1 MKLQQFVKKLPKHLV
16 YAPIYR
22 KGVEIKSK
30 EGKILEA
37 TGKNPY
43 GESYERNFSPD
54 DVAYVLEKYPNR
66 FGAIGLFTGLKGK
79 GLVILDVDKNLAIH
93 KKKWGDSL
101 DGAPC
106 ITSTK
111 KNAAKYIF
119 NIPEELW
126 SSVKGR
132 FLSEQTSTC
141 YEILWNRQGVI
152 FGSYPGS
159 ASSPEGSYGFEG
171 DLDNI
176 PVAPDW
182 LLAEMK
188 SLKANE
194 EKAGFVKNR
203 SGLNLS
209 DRTEDEKAQ
218 IIQECLSVIPTKGAG
233 SREHWL
239 HVGMAIHSE
248 IPNDVGLELWSVW
261 SKNDPDYINDWDKHN
276 PCEAVWK
283 SFKGS
288 GRGIGSL
295 IFDADEVD
303 PKRLRFTPASLDIV
317 QKAQNE
323 LMVRTRRVKMSFQDV
338 KKEYM
343 RICED
348 VADPGEQDFL
358 MHQLAIDNEFKD
370 LERLESC
377 LMSSEAFDL
386 GSEEMTASEL
396 DAEDLSRSYVIP
408 EILPTPAVFLLY
420 GAGGDG
426 KSMAAWALAKHISLG
441 IPFEVQNNVV
451 PIQKGKVLIL
461 NADQP
466 KVQLR
471 EQLREQDYKMDNNTV
486 VINGFQIKREYY
498 FAQLIKKHKP
508 TLVIIDSLIGSSAGR
523 AFDENKS
530 SFASPLYRITNNNGH
545 SFPATT
551 ILVIHHANKQGGFRG
566 TSSIRDAVDETW
578 KLSKPDKE
586 MSEQLGSNTR
596 IIRVEKSRF
605 SRMGSCLL
613 LKQLSDLSF
622 ELKDY
627 KPKVENSSPA
637 SIIDR
642 ILEKLRTV
650 YPGTRSRIDLNAD
663 PLIGGNVTA
672 IRKSLE
678 RLVDRG
684 LIQVWE
690 QKPSVNGG
698 RPTNYYKAIL
708 VRGDKKSVALNGKPS
723 DNSDLAM
730 RQVDKKESCHIGTDK
745 AMRQEKEKD
754 KCRIDKPLPQQE
766 STTNATGNIYSP
778 VREGVKDAWKVWS
791 TDKTSKLDTVIETG
805 RMLHWLQFVTQSMMI
820 LIES

>member
-1 MKLQQFVKKLPKHLV
+1 MKLQQFVKKLPKQLV

-54 DVAYVLEKYPNR
+54 DVAYVLEKFPNR

-159 ASSPEGSYGFEG
+159 ASSPEGNYGFEG

-650 YPGTRSRIDLNAD
+650 YPETRSRIDLNAD

-766 STTNATGNIYSP
+766 STTNATGDSYSP
-778 VREGVKDAWKVWS
+778 VRGNDKDAWKAW
-791 TDKTSKLDTVIETG
+791 K
-805 RMLHWLQFVTQSMMI
+805 
-820 LIES
+820 

>member
-1 MKLQQFVKKLPKHLV
+1 MNLQQFVKMLPKHLV

-54 DVAYVLEKYPNR
+54 DVTYVLEKYPDR

-93 KKKWGDSL
+93 KKKWGDTL
-101 DGAPC
+101 NGAPC

-119 NIPEELW
+119 NVPEELW

-159 ASSPEGSYGFEG
+159 ATSSEGNYGFEG

-176 PVAPDW
+176 PTAPDW
-182 LLAEMK
+182 LIAEMK
-188 SLKANE
+188 HLKANE
-194 EKAGFVKNR
+194 EKAGFIKNR
-203 SGLNLS
+203 SGLVLS

-239 HVGMAIHSE
+239 YVGMSIHSE
-248 IPNDVGLELWSVW
+248 LPNDLGLELWSVW

-295 IFDADEVD
+295 IRDADEVD
-303 PKRLRFTPASLDIV
+303 PKRLRFSPVSKDIV
-317 QKAQNE
+317 DKAQNE
-323 LMVRTRRVKMSFQDV
+323 LLVRTRRVKMSFQEV

-343 RICED
+343 RICEE

-358 MHQLAIDNEFKD
+358 MHQLAVDNEFKD

-408 EILPTPAVFLLY
+408 EILPTPAVLLLY

-441 IPFEVQNNVV
+441 LPFEVQNNIV
-451 PIQKGKVLIL
+451 PIKKGKVLIL

-508 TLVIIDSLIGSSAGR
+508 TLVVIDSLIGSSAGR

-530 SFASPLYRITNNNGH
+530 SFASPLYRLTNNNGH

-586 MSEQLGSNTR
+586 LSEQLGTNTR

-650 YPGTRSRIDLNAD
+650 YPETRSRIDLNAD

-723 DNSDLAM
+723 DNNDLAM
-730 RQVDKKESCHIGTDK
+730 RQVNKNESCHIGKDK

-766 STTNATGNIYSP
+766 STTNATGDLYSP
-778 VREGVKDAWKVWS
+778 VRGNDKDAWKAW
-791 TDKTSKLDTVIETG
+791 K
-805 RMLHWLQFVTQSMMI
+805 
-820 LIES
+820 

>member
-1 MKLQQFVKKLPKHLV
+1 MNLQQFVKMLPKHLV

-30 EGKILEA
+30 DGKILKA
-37 TGKNPY
+37 TGKNPF
-43 GESYERNFSPD
+43 GDSYDRDFSPE
-54 DVAYVLEKYPNR
+54 DVAYVLERNPKR
-66 FGAIGLFTGLKGK
+66 FGAVGLFTGSKGK

-93 KKKWGDSL
+93 KKKWGNTL

-111 KNAAKYIF
+111 KNAAKYVF
-119 NIPEELW
+119 SVPEELW

-132 FLSEQTSTC
+132 MLSEQTSTC
-141 YEILWNRQGVI
+141 YEILWNRQGLI
-152 FGSYPGS
+152 FGAYPGS
-159 ASSPEGSYGFEG
+159 TTSSEGVYGFEG

-176 PVAPDW
+176 PTAPDW
-182 LLAEMK
+182 LMAEMK
-188 SLKANE
+188 HIKANE
-194 EKAGFVKNR
+194 QKTGFLKNR
-203 SGLNLS
+203 SGLVLS
-209 DRTEDEKAQ
+209 DRTEDERAQ

-239 HVGMAIHSE
+239 YVGMAIHSE
-248 IPNDVGLELWSVW
+248 LPNDLGLELWSVW
-261 SKNDPDYINDWDKHN
+261 SKNDPDYINEWDKSN
-276 PCEAVWK
+276 PCEAIWK

-295 IFDADEVD
+295 IRDADEVD
-303 PKRLRFTPASLDIV
+303 PKRLRFSPISKDIV
-317 QKAQNE
+317 DKAQNE
-323 LMVRTRRVKMSFQDV
+323 LLVRTRRVKMSFQDV

-343 RICED
+343 RICEE

-358 MHQLAIDNEFKD
+358 MHQLAVDNEFKD

-386 GSEEMTASEL
+386 GSEEMTASQL

-441 IPFEVQNNVV
+441 IPFEVQNNIV
-451 PIQKGKVLIL
+451 PIKKGKVLIL

-508 TLVIIDSLIGSSAGR
+508 TLVVIDSLIGSSAGR

-530 SFASPLYRITNNNGH
+530 SFASPLYRLTNNNGH

-586 MSEQLGSNTR
+586 LAEQLGTNTR

-650 YPGTRSRIDLNAD
+650 YPETRSRIDLNAD

-684 LIQVWE
+684 LIQIWE

-723 DNSDLAM
+723 DNNDLTM
-730 RQVDKKESCHIGTDK
+730 RQANKNESCRIGTNK

-766 STTNATGNIYSP
+766 STTNATGDLYSP
-778 VREGVKDAWKVWS
+778 VRGNNKDAWKVW
-791 TDKTSKLDTVIETG
+791 K
-805 RMLHWLQFVTQSMMI
+805 
-820 LIES
+820 

>member
-1 MKLQQFVKKLPKHLV
+1 MNLQQFVKMLPKHLV

-54 DVAYVLEKYPNR
+54 DVTYVLEKYPDR

-93 KKKWGDSL
+93 KKKWGDTL
-101 DGAPC
+101 NGAPC

-111 KNAAKYIF
+111 KNAAKYVF
-119 NIPEELW
+119 NVPEELW

-159 ASSPEGSYGFEG
+159 VSSSEGNYGFEG

-176 PVAPDW
+176 PTAPDW
-182 LLAEMK
+182 LIAEMK
-188 SLKANE
+188 HLKANE

-203 SGLNLS
+203 SGLVLS
-209 DRTEDEKAQ
+209 DRTEDERAQ

-239 HVGMAIHSE
+239 YVGMSIHSE
-248 IPNDVGLELWSVW
+248 LPNDVGLELWSVW

-295 IFDADEVD
+295 IHDADEVD
-303 PKRLRFTPASLDIV
+303 PKRLRFSPISKDIV
-317 QKAQNE
+317 DKAQNE
-323 LMVRTRRVKMSFQDV
+323 LLVRTRRVKMSFQEV

-343 RICED
+343 RICEE

-358 MHQLAIDNEFKD
+358 MHQLAVDNEFKD

-441 IPFEVQNNVV
+441 IPFEVQNNIV
-451 PIQKGKVLIL
+451 PIKKGKVLIL

-508 TLVIIDSLIGSSAGR
+508 TLVVIDSLIGSSAGR

-530 SFASPLYRITNNNGH
+530 SFASPLYRLTNNNGH

-586 MSEQLGSNTR
+586 LSEQLGTNTR

-650 YPGTRSRIDLNAD
+650 YPETRSRIDLNAD

-723 DNSDLAM
+723 DNNDLAM
-730 RQVDKKESCHIGTDK
+730 RQVNKNESCRIGTDK

-766 STTNATGNIYSP
+766 STTNATGDLYSP
-778 VREGVKDAWKVWS
+778 VRGNDKDAWKAW
-791 TDKTSKLDTVIETG
+791 K
-805 RMLHWLQFVTQSMMI
+805 
-820 LIES
+820 

>member
-1 MKLQQFVKKLPKHLV
+1 MNLQQFVKMLPKHLV

-30 EGKILEA
+30 DGKILKA
-37 TGKNPY
+37 TGKNPF
-43 GESYERNFSPD
+43 GDSYDRDFSPE
-54 DVAYVLEKYPNR
+54 DVAYVLERNPKR
-66 FGAIGLFTGLKGK
+66 FGAVGLFTGSKGK

-93 KKKWGDSL
+93 KKKWGNTL

-111 KNAAKYIF
+111 KNAAKYVF
-119 NIPEELW
+119 SVPEELW

-132 FLSEQTSTC
+132 MLSEQTSTC
-141 YEILWNRQGVI
+141 YEILWNRQGLI
-152 FGSYPGS
+152 FGAYPGS
-159 ASSPEGSYGFEG
+159 TTSSEGIYGFEG
-171 DLDNI
+171 DLDSI
-176 PVAPDW
+176 PTAPDW
-182 LLAEMK
+182 LIAEMK
-188 SLKANE
+188 HIKANE
-194 EKAGFVKNR
+194 QKTGFLKNR
-203 SGLNLS
+203 SGLNIS
-209 DRTEDEKAQ
+209 DRTEDERAQ

-248 IPNDVGLELWSVW
+248 LPNDVGLELWSVW
-261 SKNDPDYINDWDKHN
+261 SKNDPDYINEWDKHN

-295 IFDADEVD
+295 IHDADEVD
-303 PKRLRFTPASLDIV
+303 PKRLRFSPVSKDIV
-317 QKAQNE
+317 DKAQNE
-323 LMVRTRRVKMSFQDV
+323 LLVRTRRVKMSFQEV

-343 RICED
+343 RICEE

-358 MHQLAIDNEFKD
+358 MHQLAVDNEFKD

-441 IPFEVQNNVV
+441 LPFEVQNNVV
-451 PIQKGKVLIL
+451 PIKKGKVLIL

-508 TLVIIDSLIGSSAGR
+508 TLVVIDSLIGSSAGR

-530 SFASPLYRITNNNGH
+530 SFASPLYRLTNNNGH

-586 MSEQLGSNTR
+586 LSEQLGTNTR

-650 YPGTRSRIDLNAD
+650 YPETRSRIDLNAD

-723 DNSDLAM
+723 DNNDLAM
-730 RQVDKKESCHIGTDK
+730 RQVNKNESCHIGTDK

-766 STTNATGNIYSP
+766 STTNATGDLYSP
-778 VREGVKDAWKVWS
+778 VRDNNKDAWKAW
-791 TDKTSKLDTVIETG
+791 K
-805 RMLHWLQFVTQSMMI
+805 
-820 LIES
+820 

>member
-1 MKLQQFVKKLPKHLV
+1 MNLQQFVKMLPKHLV

-30 EGKILEA
+30 DGKILKA
-37 TGKNPY
+37 TGKNPF
-43 GESYERNFSPD
+43 GDSYDRDFSPE
-54 DVAYVLEKYPNR
+54 DVAYVLERNPKR
-66 FGAIGLFTGLKGK
+66 FGAVGLFTGSKGK

-93 KKKWGDSL
+93 KKKWGNTL

-111 KNAAKYIF
+111 KNAAKYVF
-119 NIPEELW
+119 SVPEELW

-132 FLSEQTSTC
+132 MLSEQTSTC
-141 YEILWNRQGVI
+141 YEILWNRQGLI
-152 FGSYPGS
+152 FGAYPGS
-159 ASSPEGSYGFEG
+159 TTSSEGVYGFEG

-176 PVAPDW
+176 PTAPDW
-182 LLAEMK
+182 LIAEMK
-188 SLKANE
+188 HIKANE
-194 EKAGFVKNR
+194 QKTGFLKNR
-203 SGLNLS
+203 SGLVLS
-209 DRTEDEKAQ
+209 DRTEDERAQ

-239 HVGMAIHSE
+239 YVGMAIHSE
-248 IPNDVGLELWSVW
+248 LPNDLGLELWSVW
-261 SKNDPDYINDWDKHN
+261 SKNDPDYINEWDKSN
-276 PCEAVWK
+276 PCEAIWK

-295 IFDADEVD
+295 IRDADEVD
-303 PKRLRFTPASLDIV
+303 PKRLRFSPISKDIV
-317 QKAQNE
+317 DKAQNE
-323 LMVRTRRVKMSFQDV
+323 LLVRTRRVKMSFQEV

-343 RICED
+343 RICEE

-358 MHQLAIDNEFKD
+358 MHQLAVDNEFKD

-386 GSEEMTASEL
+386 GSEEMTASQL

-441 IPFEVQNNVV
+441 IPFEVQNNIV
-451 PIQKGKVLIL
+451 PIKKGKVLIL

-508 TLVIIDSLIGSSAGR
+508 TLVVIDSLIGSSAGR

-530 SFASPLYRITNNNGH
+530 SFASPLYRLTNNNGH

-586 MSEQLGSNTR
+586 LAEQLGTNTR

-650 YPGTRSRIDLNAD
+650 YPETRSRIDLNAD

-684 LIQVWE
+684 LIQIWE

-723 DNSDLAM
+723 DNTDLTM
-730 RQVDKKESCHIGTDK
+730 RQANKNESCRIGTNK

-766 STTNATGNIYSP
+766 STTNATGDLYSP
-778 VREGVKDAWKVWS
+778 VRGDNKDAWKVW
-791 TDKTSKLDTVIETG
+791 K
-805 RMLHWLQFVTQSMMI
+805 
-820 LIES
+820 

>member
-1 MKLQQFVKKLPKHLV
+1 MNLQQFVKMLPKHLV

-30 EGKILEA
+30 EGKILKA
-37 TGKNPY
+37 TGKNPF
-43 GESYERNFSPD
+43 GESYERQFSPD
-54 DVAYVLEKYPNR
+54 DVAYVIEKFPNR
-66 FGAIGLFTGLKGK
+66 FGAVGLFTGIRGK

-93 KKKWGDSL
+93 KKKWGNSL
-101 DGAPC
+101 NGAPC
-106 ITSTK
+106 VTSTK

-119 NIPEELW
+119 SVPEELW

-159 ASSPEGSYGFEG
+159 ATSSEGNYGFEG

-176 PVAPDW
+176 PTAPDW
-182 LLAEMK
+182 LIAEMK

-203 SGLNLS
+203 SGLVLS
-209 DRTEDEKAQ
+209 DRTEDERAQ

-239 HVGMAIHSE
+239 YVGMSIHSE
-248 IPNDVGLELWSVW
+248 LPNDLGLELWSVW
-261 SKNDPDYINDWDKHN
+261 SKNDPDYIDHWDKSN

-295 IFDADEVD
+295 IRDADEVD
-303 PKRLRFTPASLDIV
+303 PKRLRFSPVSKDIV
-317 QKAQNE
+317 DKAQNE
-323 LMVRTRRVKMSFQDV
+323 LLVRTRRVKMSFQEV

-343 RICED
+343 RICEE

-358 MHQLAIDNEFKD
+358 MHQLAVDNEFKD

-451 PIQKGKVLIL
+451 PIKKGKVLIL

-508 TLVIIDSLIGSSAGR
+508 TLVVIDSLIGSSAGR

-530 SFASPLYRITNNNGH
+530 SFASPLYRLTNNNGH

-586 MSEQLGSNTR
+586 LSEQLGTNTR

-650 YPGTRSRIDLNAD
+650 YPETRSRIDLNAD

-684 LIQVWE
+684 LIQIWE

-723 DNSDLAM
+723 DNNDLAM
-730 RQVDKKESCHIGTDK
+730 RQVNKNENCRIGTEP
-745 AMRQEKEKD
+745 AMGQVKNKNN
-754 KCRIDKPLPQQE
+754 CRIDKPLSQQE
-766 STTNATGNIYSP
+766 STSNATGDLYSP
-778 VREGVKDAWKVWS
+778 ARNKDQDSWKAWK
-791 TDKTSKLDTVIETG
+791 
-805 RMLHWLQFVTQSMMI
+805 
-820 LIES
+820 

>member
-1 MKLQQFVKKLPKHLV
+1 MNLQQFVKMLPKHLV

-54 DVAYVLEKYPNR
+54 DVTYVLEKYPDR

-93 KKKWGDSL
+93 KKKWGDTL

-119 NIPEELW
+119 KVPEELW

-132 FLSEQTSTC
+132 MLSEQTSTC
-141 YEILWNRQGVI
+141 YEILFNKRQGLI
-152 FGSYPGS
+152 FGAYPGS
-159 ASSPEGSYGFEG
+159 TTSSEGNYGFEG

-176 PVAPDW
+176 PTAPDW

-194 EKAGFVKNR
+194 GKTGFLKNR

-209 DRTEDEKAQ
+209 DRTEDERGQ

-239 HVGMAIHSE
+239 YVGMAIHSE

-295 IFDADEVD
+295 IHDADEVD
-303 PKRLRFTPASLDIV
+303 PKRLRFTPVSLDIV

-343 RICED
+343 RICEE

-358 MHQLAIDNEFKD
+358 MHQLAVDNEFKD

-386 GSEEMTASEL
+386 GSEEMTASQL

-441 IPFEVQNNVV
+441 IPFEVQNNIV
-451 PIQKGKVLIL
+451 PIKKGKVLIL

-471 EQLREQDYKMDNNTV
+471 EQLREQDYKMDDNTV

-508 TLVIIDSLIGSSAGR
+508 TLVVIDSLIGSSAGR

-530 SFASPLYRITNNNGH
+530 SFASPLYRLTNNNGH

-586 MSEQLGSNTR
+586 LAEQLGSNTR

-650 YPGTRSRIDLNAD
+650 YPETRSRIDINAD

-684 LIQVWE
+684 LIQIWE

-723 DNSDLAM
+723 DNNDLAM
-730 RQVDKKESCHIGTDK
+730 RQVDKKQSCRIGTDK

-754 KCRIDKPLPQQE
+754 NCRIDKPLPQQQ
-766 STTNATGNIYSP
+766 STTNATGDLYSP
-778 VREGVKDAWKVWS
+778 VRGNKKDAWKAW
-791 TDKTSKLDTVIETG
+791 E
-805 RMLHWLQFVTQSMMI
+805 
-820 LIES
+820 

>member
-1 MKLQQFVKKLPKHLV
+1 MNLQQFVKMLPKHLV

-54 DVAYVLEKYPNR
+54 DVAYVLEKYPDR

-93 KKKWGDSL
+93 KKKWGDTL
-101 DGAPC
+101 NGAPC

-119 NIPEELW
+119 SVPEELW

-159 ASSPEGSYGFEG
+159 ASSSQGNYGFEG

-176 PVAPDW
+176 PTAPDW
-182 LLAEMK
+182 LIAEMK
-188 SLKANE
+188 HLKANE
-194 EKAGFVKNR
+194 EKAGFIKNR
-203 SGLNLS
+203 SGLVLS
-209 DRTEDEKAQ
+209 DRTEDERAQ

-239 HVGMAIHSE
+239 YVGMSIHSE
-248 IPNDVGLELWSVW
+248 LPNDLGLELWSVW

-295 IFDADEVD
+295 IRDADEVD
-303 PKRLRFTPASLDIV
+303 PKRLRFSPISKDIV
-317 QKAQNE
+317 DKAQNE
-323 LMVRTRRVKMSFQDV
+323 LLVRTRRVKMSFQEV

-343 RICED
+343 RICEE

-358 MHQLAIDNEFKD
+358 MHQLAVDNEFKD

-451 PIQKGKVLIL
+451 PIKKGKVLIL

-471 EQLREQDYKMDNNTV
+471 EQLREQDYKMDDNTV

-508 TLVIIDSLIGSSAGR
+508 TLVVIDSLIGSSAGR

-530 SFASPLYRITNNNGH
+530 SFASPLYRLTNNNGH

-586 MSEQLGSNTR
+586 LSEQLGTNTR

-650 YPGTRSRIDLNAD
+650 YPETRSRIDLNAD

-684 LIQVWE
+684 LIQIWE

-723 DNSDLAM
+723 DNNDLAM
-730 RQVDKKESCHIGTDK
+730 RQVNKNESCHIGTDK

-754 KCRIDKPLPQQE
+754 KCRIDKPLPQQD
-766 STTNATGNIYSP
+766 STTNATGDLYSP
-778 VREGVKDAWKVWS
+778 VRGDEKDAWKAW
-791 TDKTSKLDTVIETG
+791 K
-805 RMLHWLQFVTQSMMI
+805 
-820 LIES
+820 

>member
-1 MKLQQFVKKLPKHLV
+1 MNLQQFVKMLPKHLV

-30 EGKILEA
+30 DGKILKS
-37 TGKNPY
+37 TGKNPF
-43 GESYERNFSPD
+43 GESYERQFSPD
-54 DVAYVLEKYPNR
+54 DVTYVLEKYPNR
-66 FGAIGLFTGLKGK
+66 FGAVGLFTGIRGK

-93 KKKWGDSL
+93 KKKWGDTL
-101 DGAPC
+101 NGAPC

-119 NIPEELW
+119 KVPEELW

-132 FLSEQTSTC
+132 MLSEQTSTC
-141 YEILWNRQGVI
+141 YEILFNKRQGLI
-152 FGSYPGS
+152 FGAYPGS
-159 ASSPEGSYGFEG
+159 TTSSEGNYGFEG

-176 PVAPDW
+176 PTAPDW

-194 EKAGFVKNR
+194 GTTGFVKNR
-203 SGLNLS
+203 SGLVLS
-209 DRTEDEKAQ
+209 DRTEDERAQ
-218 IIQECLSVIPTKGAG
+218 IIQECLSVVPTKGAG

-239 HVGMAIHSE
+239 HVGMSIHSE
-248 IPNDVGLELWSVW
+248 LPNDLGLELWSVW
-261 SKNDPDYINDWDKHN
+261 SKGDPDYINEWDKHN

-283 SFKGS
+283 SFKGT

-295 IFDADEVD
+295 IRDADEVD
-303 PKRLRFTPASLDIV
+303 PKRLRFSPISKDIV
-317 QKAQNE
+317 DKAQNE
-323 LMVRTRRVKMSFQDV
+323 LLVRTRRVKMSFQEV

-343 RICED
+343 RICEE

-358 MHQLAIDNEFKD
+358 MHQLAVDNEFKD

-441 IPFEVQNNVV
+441 LPFEVQNNVV
-451 PIQKGKVLIL
+451 PIKKGKVLIL

-508 TLVIIDSLIGSSAGR
+508 TLVVIDSLIGSSAGR

-530 SFASPLYRITNNNGH
+530 SFASPLYRLTNNNGH

-586 MSEQLGSNTR
+586 LSEQLGTNTR

-650 YPGTRSRIDLNAD
+650 YPETRSRIDLNAD

-684 LIQVWE
+684 LIQIWE

-723 DNSDLAM
+723 DNNDLAM
-730 RQVDKKESCHIGTDK
+730 RQVNKNESCHIGTDK

-766 STTNATGNIYSP
+766 STTNATGDLYSP
-778 VREGVKDAWKVWS
+778 VRGDDKDAWKAW
-791 TDKTSKLDTVIETG
+791 K
-805 RMLHWLQFVTQSMMI
+805 
-820 LIES
+820 

>member
-1 MKLQQFVKKLPKHLV
+1 MNLQQFVKMLPKHLV

-54 DVAYVLEKYPNR
+54 DVTYVLEKYPDR

-93 KKKWGDSL
+93 KKKWGNSL
-101 DGAPC
+101 NGAPC

-119 NIPEELW
+119 SIPEELW

-159 ASSPEGSYGFEG
+159 ATSSEGNYGFEG

-176 PVAPDW
+176 PNAPDW
-182 LLAEMK
+182 LIAEMK
-188 SLKANE
+188 HLKANE

-203 SGLNLS
+203 SGLVLS
-209 DRTEDEKAQ
+209 DRTEDERAQ

-239 HVGMAIHSE
+239 HVGMSIHSE
-248 IPNDVGLELWSVW
+248 LPNDLGLELWSVW

-295 IFDADEVD
+295 IHDADEVD
-303 PKRLRFTPASLDIV
+303 PKRLRFSPVSKDIV
-317 QKAQNE
+317 DKAQNE
-323 LMVRTRRVKMSFQDV
+323 LLVRTRRVKMSFQEV

-343 RICED
+343 RICEE

-358 MHQLAIDNEFKD
+358 MHQLAVDNEFKD

-441 IPFEVQNNVV
+441 LPFEVQNNVV
-451 PIQKGKVLIL
+451 PIKKGKVLIL

-508 TLVIIDSLIGSSAGR
+508 TLVVIDSLIGSSAGR

-530 SFASPLYRITNNNGH
+530 SFASPLYRLTNNNGH

-586 MSEQLGSNTR
+586 LSEQLGTNTR

-637 SIIDR
+637 SVIDR

-650 YPGTRSRIDLNAD
+650 YPETRSRIDLNAD

-684 LIQVWE
+684 LIQIWE

-723 DNSDLAM
+723 DNNDLAM
-730 RQVDKKESCHIGTDK
+730 RQVNKNESCHIGTDK

-766 STTNATGNIYSP
+766 STNNATGDLYSP
-778 VREGVKDAWKVWS
+778 VRGDEKDAWKAW
-791 TDKTSKLDTVIETG
+791 K
-805 RMLHWLQFVTQSMMI
+805 
-820 LIES
+820 

>member
-1 MKLQQFVKKLPKHLV
+1 MNLQQFVKMLPKHLV

-54 DVAYVLEKYPNR
+54 DVTYVLEKYPDR

-79 GLVILDVDKNLAIH
+79 GLVILDVDKNLEIH
-93 KKKWGDSL
+93 KKKWGDTL
-101 DGAPC
+101 NGAPC

-119 NIPEELW
+119 NVPEELW

-159 ASSPEGSYGFEG
+159 ATSSEGNYGFEG

-176 PVAPDW
+176 PNAPDW
-182 LLAEMK
+182 LIAEMK
-188 SLKANE
+188 HLKANE

-203 SGLNLS
+203 SGLVLS
-209 DRTEDEKAQ
+209 DRTEDERAQ

-239 HVGMAIHSE
+239 HVGMSIHSE
-248 IPNDVGLELWSVW
+248 LPNDLGLELWSVW

-295 IFDADEVD
+295 IHDADEVD
-303 PKRLRFTPASLDIV
+303 PKRLRFSPVSKDIV
-317 QKAQNE
+317 DKAQNE
-323 LMVRTRRVKMSFQDV
+323 LLVRTRRVKMSFQEV

-343 RICED
+343 RICEE

-358 MHQLAIDNEFKD
+358 MHQLAVDNEFKD

-441 IPFEVQNNVV
+441 LPFEVQNNIV
-451 PIQKGKVLIL
+451 PIKKGKVLIL

-471 EQLREQDYKMDNNTV
+471 EQLREQDYKMDDNTV

-508 TLVIIDSLIGSSAGR
+508 TLVVIDSLIGSSAGR

-530 SFASPLYRITNNNGH
+530 SFASPLYRLTNNNGH

-586 MSEQLGSNTR
+586 LSEQLGTNTR

-650 YPGTRSRIDLNAD
+650 YPETRSRIDLNAD

-684 LIQVWE
+684 LIQIWE

-723 DNSDLAM
+723 DNNDSAM
-730 RQVDKKESCHIGTDK
+730 RQVNKNESCHIGTDK

-766 STTNATGNIYSP
+766 STTNATGDLYSP
-778 VREGVKDAWKVWS
+778 VRGDEKDAWKAW
-791 TDKTSKLDTVIETG
+791 K
-805 RMLHWLQFVTQSMMI
+805 
-820 LIES
+820 

>member
-1 MKLQQFVKKLPKHLV
+1 MNLQQFVKMLPKHLV

-54 DVAYVLEKYPNR
+54 DVTYVLEKYPDR

-93 KKKWGDSL
+93 KKKWGDTL
-101 DGAPC
+101 NGAPC

-119 NIPEELW
+119 NVPEELW

-159 ASSPEGSYGFEG
+159 ATSSEGNYGFEG

-176 PVAPDW
+176 PTAPDW

-194 EKAGFVKNR
+194 EKAGFIKNR
-203 SGLNLS
+203 SGLVLS
-209 DRTEDEKAQ
+209 DRTEDERAQ

-239 HVGMAIHSE
+239 YVGMSIHSE
-248 IPNDVGLELWSVW
+248 LPNDLGLELWSVW

-295 IFDADEVD
+295 IRDADEVD
-303 PKRLRFTPASLDIV
+303 PKRLRFSPISKDIV
-317 QKAQNE
+317 DKAQNE
-323 LMVRTRRVKMSFQDV
+323 LLVRTRRVKMSFQDV

-343 RICED
+343 RICEE

-358 MHQLAIDNEFKD
+358 MHQLAVDNDYKD
-370 LERLESC
+370 LEKLESC
-377 LMSSEAFDL
+377 LMSSEAFEL
-386 GSEEMTASEL
+386 GTEEITAEDL
-396 DAEDLSRSYVIP
+396 DAKDLSRSYIIP
-408 EILPTPAVFLLY
+408 EILPTPAVLLLY

-426 KSMAAWALAKHISLG
+426 KSMAAWALAKHISEG
-441 IPFEVQNNVV
+441 IPFTVQNNTV
-451 PIQKGKVLIL
+451 PVKKGKVLIL
-461 NADQP
+461 NSDQP
-466 KVQLR
+466 EVQLR
-471 EQLREQDYKMDNNTV
+471 EQLREQDYKMDKNT
-486 VINGFQIKREYY
+486 IIIHGFQIRREYY
-498 FAQLIKKHKP
+498 FAQLLKKHKP
-508 TLVIIDSLIGSSAGR
+508 ALVIIDSLIGSSAGR

-530 SFASPLYRITNNNGH
+530 SFASPLYRITNKNG
-545 SFPATT
+545 SNGLPPTT
-551 ILVIHHANKQGGFRG
+551 VLVIHHANKQGGFRG
-566 TSSIRDAVDETW
+566 TSSIRDAVSEVW

-586 MSEQLGSNTR
+586 LAQQLGNNTR
-596 IIRVEKSRF
+596 LIRVEKSRF
-605 SRMGSCLL
+605 SRTGSALL
-613 LKQLSDLSF
+613 LKQTDDLSF

-627 KPKVENSSPA
+627 KPKVENSTPA
-637 SIIDR
+637 SVIDR
-642 ILEKLRTV
+642 ILEKLRTI
-650 YPGTRSRIDLNAD
+650 YPESRSRAELNGD
-663 PLIGGNVTA
+663 PLTNPTGNVNA

-684 LIQVWE
+684 LIVVSDK
-690 QKPSVNGG
+690 KPNPKGG
-698 RPTNYYKAIL
+698 RSINYYKAVL
-708 VRGDKKSVALNGKPS
+708 VRGDKKSVALNGKS
-723 DNSDLAM
+723 SNNNDLAM
-730 RQVDKKESCHIGTDK
+730 RQQNKKESCHIGMDK
-745 AMRQEKEKD
+745 AMRQNKNKKE
-754 KCRIDKPLPQQE
+754 CRIDKPLPLQE
-766 STTNATGNIYSP
+766 STTNATGDLYSP
-778 VREGVKDAWKVWS
+778 VRENQQEAW
-791 TDKTSKLDTVIETG
+791 DKWKTNETSKLNPQETYNI
-805 RMLHWLQFVTQSMMI
+805 LH
-820 LIES
+820 ESIHGTNDIIDV

>member
-1 MKLQQFVKKLPKHLV
+1 MKH
-16 YAPIYR
+16 I
-22 KGVEIKSK
+22 
-30 EGKILEA
+30 
-37 TGKNPY
+37 
-43 GESYERNFSPD
+43 
-54 DVAYVLEKYPNR
+54 
-66 FGAIGLFTGLKGK
+66 
-79 GLVILDVDKNLAIH
+79 
-93 KKKWGDSL
+93 
-101 DGAPC
+101 
-106 ITSTK
+106 
-111 KNAAKYIF
+111 
-119 NIPEELW
+119 
-126 SSVKGR
+126 
-132 FLSEQTSTC
+132 
-141 YEILWNRQGVI
+141 
-152 FGSYPGS
+152 
-159 ASSPEGSYGFEG
+159 
-171 DLDNI
+171 
-176 PVAPDW
+176 
-182 LLAEMK
+182 
-188 SLKANE
+188 KANE
-194 EKAGFVKNR
+194 QKTGFLKNR
-203 SGLNLS
+203 SGLNIS
-209 DRTEDEKAQ
+209 DRTEDERAQ

-248 IPNDVGLELWSVW
+248 LPNDVGLELWSVW
-261 SKNDPDYINDWDKHN
+261 SKNDPDYINEWDKNN

-295 IFDADEVD
+295 IHDADEVD
-303 PKRLRFTPASLDIV
+303 PKRLRFSPVSKDIV
-317 QKAQNE
+317 DKAQNE
-323 LMVRTRRVKMSFQDV
+323 LLVRTRRVKMSFQEV

-343 RICED
+343 RICEE

-358 MHQLAIDNEFKD
+358 MHQLAVDNEFKD

-441 IPFEVQNNVV
+441 LPFEVQNNIV
-451 PIQKGKVLIL
+451 PIKKGKVLIL

-508 TLVIIDSLIGSSAGR
+508 TLVVIDSLIGSSAGR

-530 SFASPLYRITNNNGH
+530 SFASPLYRLTNNNGH

-586 MSEQLGSNTR
+586 LSEQLGTNTR

-650 YPGTRSRIDLNAD
+650 YPETRSRIDLNAD

-684 LIQVWE
+684 LIQIWE

-723 DNSDLAM
+723 DNNDLAM
-730 RQVDKKESCHIGTDK
+730 RQVNKNESCHIGTDK

-766 STTNATGNIYSP
+766 STTNATGDLYSP
-778 VREGVKDAWKVWS
+778 VRGNDKDAWKAW
-791 TDKTSKLDTVIETG
+791 K
-805 RMLHWLQFVTQSMMI
+805 
-820 LIES
+820 

>member
-1 MKLQQFVKKLPKHLV
+1 MNLQQFVKMLPKHLV

-54 DVAYVLEKYPNR
+54 DVTYVLEKYPDR

-93 KKKWGDSL
+93 KKKWGDTL

-119 NIPEELW
+119 NVPEELW

-159 ASSPEGSYGFEG
+159 ATSSEGNYGFKG

-176 PVAPDW
+176 PNAPDW
-182 LLAEMK
+182 LIAEMK
-188 SLKANE
+188 HLKANE

-203 SGLNLS
+203 SGLVLS
-209 DRTEDEKAQ
+209 DRTEDERAQ

-239 HVGMAIHSE
+239 YVGMSIHSE
-248 IPNDVGLELWSVW
+248 LPNDVGLELWSVW

-295 IFDADEVD
+295 IHDADEVD
-303 PKRLRFTPASLDIV
+303 PKRLRFSPISKDIV
-317 QKAQNE
+317 DKAQNE
-323 LMVRTRRVKMSFQDV
+323 LLVRTRRVKMSFQEV

-343 RICED
+343 RICEE

-358 MHQLAIDNEFKD
+358 MHQLAVDNEFKD

-441 IPFEVQNNVV
+441 LPFEVQNNIV
-451 PIQKGKVLIL
+451 PIKKGKVLIL

-508 TLVIIDSLIGSSAGR
+508 TLVVIDSLIGSSAGR

-530 SFASPLYRITNNNGH
+530 SFASPLYRLTNNNGH

-586 MSEQLGSNTR
+586 LAEQLGTNTR

-650 YPGTRSRIDLNAD
+650 YPETRSRIDLNAD

-684 LIQVWE
+684 LIQIWE

-723 DNSDLAM
+723 DDSDLAM
-730 RQVDKKESCHIGTDK
+730 RQVNKKESCHIGTDE

-766 STTNATGNIYSP
+766 STANATGNLYSP
-778 VREGVKDAWKVWS
+778 VRGDEKDAWKAW
-791 TDKTSKLDTVIETG
+791 
-805 RMLHWLQFVTQSMMI
+805 R
-820 LIES
+820 

>member
-1 MKLQQFVKKLPKHLV
+1 MNLQQFVKMLPKHLV

-54 DVAYVLEKYPNR
+54 DVTYVLEKYPDR

-93 KKKWGDSL
+93 KKKWGDTL
-101 DGAPC
+101 NGAPC

-119 NIPEELW
+119 NVPEELW

-159 ASSPEGSYGFEG
+159 ASSPEGNYGFEG

-176 PVAPDW
+176 PTAPDW

-239 HVGMAIHSE
+239 YVGMAIHSE
-248 IPNDVGLELWSVW
+248 LPNDVGLELWSVW
-261 SKNDPDYINDWDKHN
+261 SKSDPDYINDWDKHN

-303 PKRLRFTPASLDIV
+303 PKRLRFSPVSRDIV
-317 QKAQNE
+317 DKAQNE

-358 MHQLAIDNEFKD
+358 MHQLAVDNEFKD

-451 PIQKGKVLIL
+451 PIKKGKVLIL

-508 TLVIIDSLIGSSAGR
+508 TLVVIDSLIGSSAGR

-530 SFASPLYRITNNNGH
+530 SFASPLYRLTNNNGH

-586 MSEQLGSNTR
+586 LSEQLGTNTR

-650 YPGTRSRIDLNAD
+650 YPETRSRIDLNAD

-684 LIQVWE
+684 LIQIWE

-723 DNSDLAM
+723 DNNDLAM
-730 RQVDKKESCHIGTDK
+730 RQVNKNESCHIGTDK

-766 STTNATGNIYSP
+766 STTNATGDLYSP
-778 VREGVKDAWKVWS
+778 VRGNDKDAWKAW
-791 TDKTSKLDTVIETG
+791 K
-805 RMLHWLQFVTQSMMI
+805 
-820 LIES
+820 

>member
-1 MKLQQFVKKLPKHLV
+1 MNLQQFVKKLPKHLV

-30 EGKILEA
+30 DGKILKA
-37 TGKNPY
+37 TGKNPF
-43 GESYERNFSPD
+43 GDSYDRDFSPE
-54 DVAYVLEKYPNR
+54 DVAYVLERNPKR
-66 FGAIGLFTGLKGK
+66 FGAVGLFTGSKGK

-93 KKKWGDSL
+93 KKKWGNTL

-111 KNAAKYIF
+111 KNAAKYVF
-119 NIPEELW
+119 SVPEELW

-132 FLSEQTSTC
+132 MLSEQTSTC
-141 YEILWNRQGVI
+141 YEILWNRQGLI
-152 FGSYPGS
+152 FGAYPGS
-159 ASSPEGSYGFEG
+159 TTSSEGSYGFEG

-176 PVAPDW
+176 PTAPDW
-182 LLAEMK
+182 LIAEMK
-188 SLKANE
+188 HIKANE
-194 EKAGFVKNR
+194 QKTGFLKNR
-203 SGLNLS
+203 SGLNIS
-209 DRTEDEKAQ
+209 DRTEDERAQ

-233 SREHWL
+233 SREHWV
-239 HVGMAIHSE
+239 HVGMSIHSE
-248 IPNDVGLELWSVW
+248 LPNDVGLELWSVW
-261 SKNDPDYINDWDKHN
+261 SKNDPDYINEWDNNN

-295 IFDADEVD
+295 IHDADEVD
-303 PKRLRFTPASLDIV
+303 PKRLRFSPVSKDIV
-317 QKAQNE
+317 DKAQNE
-323 LMVRTRRVKMSFQDV
+323 LLVRTRRVKMSFQEV

-343 RICED
+343 RICEE

-358 MHQLAIDNEFKD
+358 MHQLAVDNEFKD

-441 IPFEVQNNVV
+441 LPFEVQNNVV
-451 PIQKGKVLIL
+451 PIKKGKVLIL

-508 TLVIIDSLIGSSAGR
+508 TLVVIDSLIGSSAGR

-530 SFASPLYRITNNNGH
+530 SFASPLYRLTNNNGH

-586 MSEQLGSNTR
+586 LSEQLGTNTR

-650 YPGTRSRIDLNAD
+650 YPETRSRIDLNAD

-723 DNSDLAM
+723 DNNDLTM
-730 RQVDKKESCHIGTDK
+730 RQVNKNESCHIGTDK
-745 AMRQEKEKD
+745 AMRQDTEKD
-754 KCRIDKPLPQQE
+754 KSRIDKPLPQQE
-766 STTNATGNIYSP
+766 STTNVTGDLYSP
-778 VREGVKDAWKVWS
+778 VRGDDKGAWKAW
-791 TDKTSKLDTVIETG
+791 K
-805 RMLHWLQFVTQSMMI
+805 
-820 LIES
+820 

>member
-1 MKLQQFVKKLPKHLV
+1 MNLQQFVKMLPKHLV

-54 DVAYVLEKYPNR
+54 DVTYVLEKYPDR

-93 KKKWGDSL
+93 KKKWGDTL
-101 DGAPC
+101 NGAPC

-119 NIPEELW
+119 NVPEELW

-159 ASSPEGSYGFEG
+159 VTSSEGNYGFEG

-176 PVAPDW
+176 PTAPDW
-182 LLAEMK
+182 LIAEMK
-188 SLKANE
+188 HLKANE
-194 EKAGFVKNR
+194 EKAGFIKNR
-203 SGLNLS
+203 SGLVLS
-209 DRTEDEKAQ
+209 DRTEDERAQ

-239 HVGMAIHSE
+239 YVGMSIHSE
-248 IPNDVGLELWSVW
+248 LPNDLGLELWSVW
-261 SKNDPDYINDWDKHN
+261 SKGDPDYINDWDKHN

-295 IFDADEVD
+295 IRDADEVD
-303 PKRLRFTPASLDIV
+303 PKRLRFSPVSKDIV
-317 QKAQNE
+317 DKAQNE
-323 LMVRTRRVKMSFQDV
+323 LLVRTRRVKMSFQEV

-343 RICED
+343 RICEE

-358 MHQLAIDNEFKD
+358 MHQLAVDNEFKD

-451 PIQKGKVLIL
+451 PIKKGKVLIL

-508 TLVIIDSLIGSSAGR
+508 TLVVIDSLIGSSAGR

-530 SFASPLYRITNNNGH
+530 SFASPLYRLTNNNGH

-586 MSEQLGSNTR
+586 LSEQLGTNTR

-650 YPGTRSRIDLNAD
+650 YPETRSRIDLNAD

-708 VRGDKKSVALNGKPS
+708 VRGDKKYVALNGKPS
-723 DNSDLAM
+723 DNNDLAM
-730 RQVDKKESCHIGTDK
+730 RQVNKNESCHIGTDK

-766 STTNATGNIYSP
+766 STTNATGDLYSP
-778 VREGVKDAWKVWS
+778 VRGDDKDAWKAW
-791 TDKTSKLDTVIETG
+791 K
-805 RMLHWLQFVTQSMMI
+805 
-820 LIES
+820 

>member
-159 ASSPEGSYGFEG
+159 VSSPEGSYGFEG

-176 PVAPDW
+176 PIAPDW

-650 YPGTRSRIDLNAD
+650 HPETRSRIDLNAD

-723 DNSDLAM
+723 DNSDLTM

-766 STTNATGNIYSP
+766 STTNATGDTYSP
-778 VREGVKDAWKVWS
+778 VRGSNKDAWKTW
-791 TDKTSKLDTVIETG
+791 K
-805 RMLHWLQFVTQSMMI
+805 
-820 LIES
+820 

>member
-1 MKLQQFVKKLPKHLV
+1 MNLQQFVKMLPKHLV

-54 DVAYVLEKYPNR
+54 DVTYVLEKYPDR

-93 KKKWGDSL
+93 KKKWGDTL
-101 DGAPC
+101 NGAPC

-119 NIPEELW
+119 NVPEELW

-159 ASSPEGSYGFEG
+159 ATSSEGNYGFEG

-176 PVAPDW
+176 PTAPDW
-182 LLAEMK
+182 LIAEMK
-188 SLKANE
+188 HLKANE
-194 EKAGFVKNR
+194 EKAGFIKNR
-203 SGLNLS
+203 SGLVLS
-209 DRTEDEKAQ
+209 DRTEDERAQ

-239 HVGMAIHSE
+239 YVGMSIHSE
-248 IPNDVGLELWSVW
+248 LPNDLGLELWSVW

-295 IFDADEVD
+295 IRDADEVD
-303 PKRLRFTPASLDIV
+303 PKRLRFSPVSKDIV
-317 QKAQNE
+317 DKAQNE
-323 LMVRTRRVKMSFQDV
+323 LLVRTRRVKMSFQEV

-343 RICED
+343 RICEE

-358 MHQLAIDNEFKD
+358 MHQLAVDNEFKD

-408 EILPTPAVFLLY
+408 EILPTPAVLLLY

-441 IPFEVQNNVV
+441 LPFEVQNNIV
-451 PIQKGKVLIL
+451 PIKKGKVLIL

-508 TLVIIDSLIGSSAGR
+508 TLVVIDSLIGSSAGR

-530 SFASPLYRITNNNGH
+530 SFASPLYRLTNNNGH

-586 MSEQLGSNTR
+586 LSEQLGTNTR

-650 YPGTRSRIDLNAD
+650 YPETRSRIDLNAD

-723 DNSDLAM
+723 DNNDLAM
-730 RQVDKKESCHIGTDK
+730 RQVNKNESCHIGTDK

-766 STTNATGNIYSP
+766 STTNATGDLYSP
-778 VREGVKDAWKVWS
+778 VRGNDKDAWKAW
-791 TDKTSKLDTVIETG
+791 K
-805 RMLHWLQFVTQSMMI
+805 
-820 LIES
+820 

>member
-1 MKLQQFVKKLPKHLV
+1 MNLQQFVKMLPKHLV

-30 EGKILEA
+30 DGKILKA

-54 DVAYVLEKYPNR
+54 DVAYVLERNPKR
-66 FGAIGLFTGLKGK
+66 FGAVGLFTGSKGK

-93 KKKWGDSL
+93 KKKWGNTL

-111 KNAAKYIF
+111 KNAAKYVF
-119 NIPEELW
+119 SVPEELW

-132 FLSEQTSTC
+132 MLSEQTSTC
-141 YEILWNRQGVI
+141 YEILWNRQGLI
-152 FGSYPGS
+152 FGAYPGS
-159 ASSPEGSYGFEG
+159 TTSSEGIYGFEG
-171 DLDNI
+171 DLDSI
-176 PVAPDW
+176 PTAPDW
-182 LLAEMK
+182 LIAEMK
-188 SLKANE
+188 HIKANE
-194 EKAGFVKNR
+194 QKTGFLKNR
-203 SGLNLS
+203 SGLNIS
-209 DRTEDEKAQ
+209 DRTEDERAQ

-248 IPNDVGLELWSVW
+248 LPNDVGLELWSVW
-261 SKNDPDYINDWDKHN
+261 SKNDPDYINEWDKNN

-295 IFDADEVD
+295 IHDADEVD
-303 PKRLRFTPASLDIV
+303 PKRLRFSPVSKDIV
-317 QKAQNE
+317 DKAQNE
-323 LMVRTRRVKMSFQDV
+323 LLVRTRRVKMSFQEV

-343 RICED
+343 RICEE

-358 MHQLAIDNEFKD
+358 MHQLAVDNEFKD

-451 PIQKGKVLIL
+451 PIKKGKVLIL

-508 TLVIIDSLIGSSAGR
+508 TLVVIDSLIGSSAGR

-530 SFASPLYRITNNNGH
+530 SFASPLYRLTNNNGH

-586 MSEQLGSNTR
+586 LSEQLGTNTR

-650 YPGTRSRIDLNAD
+650 YPETRSRIDLNAD

-684 LIQVWE
+684 LIQIWE

-723 DNSDLAM
+723 DNNDLAM
-730 RQVDKKESCHIGTDK
+730 RQVNKKESCHIGTDK

-766 STTNATGNIYSP
+766 STTNATGDLYSP
-778 VREGVKDAWKVWS
+778 VRGNDKDAWKAW
-791 TDKTSKLDTVIETG
+791 K
-805 RMLHWLQFVTQSMMI
+805 
-820 LIES
+820 

>member
-1 MKLQQFVKKLPKHLV
+1 MNLQQFVKMLPKHLV

-30 EGKILEA
+30 DGKILKA
-37 TGKNPY
+37 TGKNPF
-43 GESYERNFSPD
+43 GDSYDRDFSPE
-54 DVAYVLEKYPNR
+54 DVAYVLERNPKR
-66 FGAIGLFTGLKGK
+66 FGAVGLFTGSKGK

-93 KKKWGDSL
+93 KKKWGNTL

-111 KNAAKYIF
+111 KNAAKYVF
-119 NIPEELW
+119 SVPEELW

-132 FLSEQTSTC
+132 MLSEQTSTC
-141 YEILWNRQGVI
+141 YEILWNRQGLI
-152 FGSYPGS
+152 FGAYPGS
-159 ASSPEGSYGFEG
+159 TTSSEGIYGFEG

-176 PVAPDW
+176 PIAPDW
-182 LLAEMK
+182 LIAEMK
-188 SLKANE
+188 HIKANE
-194 EKAGFVKNR
+194 QKTGFLKNR
-203 SGLNLS
+203 SGLNIS
-209 DRTEDEKAQ
+209 DRTEDERAQ

-239 HVGMAIHSE
+239 HVGMSIHSE
-248 IPNDVGLELWSVW
+248 LPNDVGLELWSVW
-261 SKNDPDYINDWDKHN
+261 SKNDPDYINEWDKNN

-283 SFKGS
+283 SFKGT

-295 IFDADEVD
+295 IHDADEVD
-303 PKRLRFTPASLDIV
+303 PKRLRFSPVSKDIV
-317 QKAQNE
+317 DKAQNE
-323 LMVRTRRVKMSFQDV
+323 LLVRTRRVKMSFQEV

-343 RICED
+343 RICEE

-358 MHQLAIDNEFKD
+358 MHQLAVDNEFKD

-441 IPFEVQNNVV
+441 LPFEVQNNIV
-451 PIQKGKVLIL
+451 PIKKGKVLIL

-471 EQLREQDYKMDNNTV
+471 EQLREQDYKMDDNTV

-508 TLVIIDSLIGSSAGR
+508 TLVVIDSLIGSSAGR

-530 SFASPLYRITNNNGH
+530 SFASPLYRLTNNNGH

-586 MSEQLGSNTR
+586 LSEQLGTNTR

-650 YPGTRSRIDLNAD
+650 YPETRSRIDLNAD

-684 LIQVWE
+684 LIQIWE

-723 DNSDLAM
+723 DNNDLAM
-730 RQVDKKESCHIGTDK
+730 RQVNKNESCHIGTDK

-766 STTNATGNIYSP
+766 STTNATGDLYSP
-778 VREGVKDAWKVWS
+778 VRGNEKDAWKAW
-791 TDKTSKLDTVIETG
+791 K
-805 RMLHWLQFVTQSMMI
+805 
-820 LIES
+820 

>member
-1 MKLQQFVKKLPKHLV
+1 MNLQQFVKMLPKHLV

-54 DVAYVLEKYPNR
+54 DVTYVLEKYPDR

-93 KKKWGDSL
+93 KKKWGDTL
-101 DGAPC
+101 NGAPC

-111 KNAAKYIF
+111 RNAAKYIF
-119 NIPEELW
+119 NVPEELW

-159 ASSPEGSYGFEG
+159 ATSSEGNYGFEG

-176 PVAPDW
+176 PNAPDW
-182 LLAEMK
+182 LIAEMK
-188 SLKANE
+188 HLKANE

-203 SGLNLS
+203 SGLVLS
-209 DRTEDEKAQ
+209 DRTEDERAQ

-239 HVGMAIHSE
+239 HVGMSIHSE
-248 IPNDVGLELWSVW
+248 LPNDVGLELWSVW
-261 SKNDPDYINDWDKHN
+261 SKSDPDYINDWDKHN

-295 IFDADEVD
+295 IHDADEVD
-303 PKRLRFTPASLDIV
+303 PKRLRFSPISKDIV
-317 QKAQNE
+317 DKAQNE
-323 LMVRTRRVKMSFQDV
+323 LLVRTRRVKMSFQEV

-343 RICED
+343 RICEE

-358 MHQLAIDNEFKD
+358 MHQLAVDNEFKD

-451 PIQKGKVLIL
+451 PIKKGKVLIL

-471 EQLREQDYKMDNNTV
+471 EQLREQDYKMDDNTV

-508 TLVIIDSLIGSSAGR
+508 TLVVIDSLIGSSAGR

-530 SFASPLYRITNNNGH
+530 SFASPLYRLTNNNGH

-586 MSEQLGSNTR
+586 LSEQLGTNTR

-613 LKQLSDLSF
+613 LKQLTDLSF

-650 YPGTRSRIDLNAD
+650 YPETRSRIDLNAD

-684 LIQVWE
+684 LIQIWE

-723 DNSDLAM
+723 DDNDLAM
-730 RQVDKKESCHIGTDK
+730 RQVNKNESCHIGTDK

-766 STTNATGNIYSP
+766 STTNATGDLYSP
-778 VREGVKDAWKVWS
+778 ARGSDTDAWKAW
-791 TDKTSKLDTVIETG
+791 K
-805 RMLHWLQFVTQSMMI
+805 
-820 LIES
+820 

>member
-1 MKLQQFVKKLPKHLV
+1 MNLQQFVKKLPKHLV

-43 GESYERNFSPD
+43 GESYERQFSPD

-66 FGAIGLFTGLKGK
+66 FGAIGLFTGIRGK

-93 KKKWGDSL
+93 KKKWGDTL
-101 DGAPC
+101 NGAPC

-119 NIPEELW
+119 NVPEELW
-126 SSVKGR
+126 STVKGR

-141 YEILWNRQGVI
+141 YEILWNRQGLI
-152 FGSYPGS
+152 FGAYPGS
-159 ASSPEGSYGFEG
+159 ASSPEGTYGFEG
-171 DLDNI
+171 NLDNI
-176 PVAPDW
+176 PTAPDW

-203 SGLNLS
+203 SGLVLS

-239 HVGMAIHSE
+239 YVGMAIHSE
-248 IPNDVGLELWSVW
+248 LPNDVGLELWSVW

-303 PKRLRFTPASLDIV
+303 PKRLRFSPVSRDIV
-317 QKAQNE
+317 DKAQNE
-323 LMVRTRRVKMSFQDV
+323 LMVRTRRVKMSFQEV

-358 MHQLAIDNEFKD
+358 MHQLAVDNEFKD

-441 IPFEVQNNVV
+441 IPFEVQNNIV
-451 PIQKGKVLIL
+451 PIKKGKVLIL

-471 EQLREQDYKMDNNTV
+471 EQLREQDYKMDENTV

-508 TLVIIDSLIGSSAGR
+508 TLVVIDSLIGSSAGR

-530 SFASPLYRITNNNGH
+530 SFASPLYRLTNNNGH

-578 KLSKPDKE
+578 KLSKPDKDLA
-586 MSEQLGSNTR
+586 EQLGTNTR

-605 SRMGSCLL
+605 SRMGSALL
-613 LKQLSDLSF
+613 LKQQSDLSF

-627 KPKVENSSPA
+627 KPKVESSSPA

-650 YPGTRSRIDLNAD
+650 YPETRSRIDLNAD
-663 PLIGGNVTA
+663 PIIGGNVTA

-684 LIQVWE
+684 LIQIWE

-723 DNSDLAM
+723 DNNDLAM
-730 RQVDKKESCHIGTDK
+730 RQVNKNESCRIGTDK
-745 AMRQEKEKD
+745 AMRQEKERD

-766 STTNATGNIYSP
+766 STTNATGDLYSP
-778 VREGVKDAWKVWS
+778 ARGNDKDAWKAW
-791 TDKTSKLDTVIETG
+791 K
-805 RMLHWLQFVTQSMMI
+805 
-820 LIES
+820 

>member
-1 MKLQQFVKKLPKHLV
+1 MNLQQFVKMLPKHLV

-22 KGVEIKSK
+22 KGVEIKSR

-54 DVAYVLEKYPNR
+54 DVTYVLEKYPDR

-93 KKKWGDSL
+93 KKKWGNTL
-101 DGAPC
+101 NGAPC

-119 NIPEELW
+119 NVPEELW

-159 ASSPEGSYGFEG
+159 ASSSEGNYGFEG

-176 PVAPDW
+176 PTAPDW
-182 LLAEMK
+182 LIAEMK
-188 SLKANE
+188 HLKANE

-203 SGLNLS
+203 SGLVLS
-209 DRTEDEKAQ
+209 DRTEDERAQ

-239 HVGMAIHSE
+239 YVGMSIHSE
-248 IPNDVGLELWSVW
+248 LPNDVGLELWSVW

-295 IFDADEVD
+295 IHDADEVD
-303 PKRLRFTPASLDIV
+303 PKRLRFSPISKDIV
-317 QKAQNE
+317 DKAQNE
-323 LMVRTRRVKMSFQDV
+323 LLVRTRRVKMSFQEV

-343 RICED
+343 RICEE

-358 MHQLAIDNEFKD
+358 MHQLAVDNEFKD

-451 PIQKGKVLIL
+451 PIKKGKVLIL

-508 TLVIIDSLIGSSAGR
+508 TLVVIDSLIGSSAGR

-530 SFASPLYRITNNNGH
+530 SFASPLYRLTNNNGH

-586 MSEQLGSNTR
+586 LSEQLGINTR

-650 YPGTRSRIDLNAD
+650 YPETRSRIDLNAD

-684 LIQVWE
+684 LIQIWE

-723 DNSDLAM
+723 NNNDLAM
-730 RQVDKKESCHIGTDK
+730 RQVNKNESCHIGTDK

-766 STTNATGNIYSP
+766 STTNATGDLYSP
-778 VREGVKDAWKVWS
+778 ARGDDKDAWKAW
-791 TDKTSKLDTVIETG
+791 K
-805 RMLHWLQFVTQSMMI
+805 
-820 LIES
+820 

>member
-1 MKLQQFVKKLPKHLV
+1 MNLQQFVKMLPKHLV

-54 DVAYVLEKYPNR
+54 DVTYVLEKYPDR

-93 KKKWGDSL
+93 KKKWGDTL
-101 DGAPC
+101 NGAPC
-106 ITSTK
+106 VTSTK

-119 NIPEELW
+119 NVPEELW

-159 ASSPEGSYGFEG
+159 ATSSEGIYGFEG

-176 PVAPDW
+176 PTAPDW
-182 LLAEMK
+182 LIAEMK
-188 SLKANE
+188 HLKANE

-203 SGLNLS
+203 SGLVLS
-209 DRTEDEKAQ
+209 DRTEDERAQ

-239 HVGMAIHSE
+239 HVGMSIHSE
-248 IPNDVGLELWSVW
+248 LPNDLGLELWSVW

-295 IFDADEVD
+295 IHDADEVD
-303 PKRLRFTPASLDIV
+303 PKRLRFSPVSKDIV
-317 QKAQNE
+317 DKAQNE
-323 LMVRTRRVKMSFQDV
+323 LLVRTRRVKMSFQEV

-343 RICED
+343 RICEE

-358 MHQLAIDNEFKD
+358 MHQLAVDNEFKD

-451 PIQKGKVLIL
+451 PIKKGKVLIL

-471 EQLREQDYKMDNNTV
+471 EQLREQDYKMDDNTV

-508 TLVIIDSLIGSSAGR
+508 TLVVIDSLIGSSAGR

-530 SFASPLYRITNNNGH
+530 SFASPLYRLTNNNGH

-586 MSEQLGSNTR
+586 LSEQLGTNTR

-650 YPGTRSRIDLNAD
+650 YPETRSRIDLNAD

-684 LIQVWE
+684 LIQIWE

-723 DNSDLAM
+723 NNNDLAM
-730 RQVDKKESCHIGTDK
+730 RQVNKNESCHIGTDK

-766 STTNATGNIYSP
+766 STTNATSDLYSP
-778 VREGVKDAWKVWS
+778 VRGNDKDAWKAW
-791 TDKTSKLDTVIETG
+791 K
-805 RMLHWLQFVTQSMMI
+805 
-820 LIES
+820 

>member
-1 MKLQQFVKKLPKHLV
+1 MNLQQFVKMLPKHLV

-54 DVAYVLEKYPNR
+54 DVTYVLEKYPDR

-111 KNAAKYIF
+111 KNAAKYVF
-119 NIPEELW
+119 NVPEELW

-159 ASSPEGSYGFEG
+159 ATSSEGNYGFEG

-176 PVAPDW
+176 PTAPDW
-182 LLAEMK
+182 LIAEMK

-203 SGLNLS
+203 SGLVLS
-209 DRTEDEKAQ
+209 DRTEDERAQ

-239 HVGMAIHSE
+239 YVGMSIHSE
-248 IPNDVGLELWSVW
+248 LPNDLGLELWSVW

-295 IFDADEVD
+295 IRDADEVD
-303 PKRLRFTPASLDIV
+303 PKRLRFSPVSKDIV
-317 QKAQNE
+317 DKAQNE
-323 LMVRTRRVKMSFQDV
+323 LLVRTRRVKMSFQEV

-343 RICED
+343 RICEE

-358 MHQLAIDNEFKD
+358 MHQLAVDNEFKD

-408 EILPTPAVFLLY
+408 EILPTPAVLLLY

-426 KSMAAWALAKHISLG
+426 KSMVAWALAKHISLG
-441 IPFEVQNNVV
+441 LPFEVQNNIV
-451 PIQKGKVLIL
+451 PIKKGKVLIL

-508 TLVIIDSLIGSSAGR
+508 TLVVIDSLIGSSAGR

-530 SFASPLYRITNNNGH
+530 SFASPLYRLTNNNGH

-586 MSEQLGSNTR
+586 LSEQLGTNTR

-650 YPGTRSRIDLNAD
+650 YPETRSRIDLNAD

-684 LIQVWE
+684 LIQIWE

-723 DNSDLAM
+723 DNNDLAM
-730 RQVDKKESCHIGTDK
+730 RQVNKNESCHIGTDK

-766 STTNATGNIYSP
+766 STTNATGDLYSP
-778 VREGVKDAWKVWS
+778 VRGDDKDAWKAW
-791 TDKTSKLDTVIETG
+791 K
-805 RMLHWLQFVTQSMMI
+805 
-820 LIES
+820 

>member
-1 MKLQQFVKKLPKHLV
+1 MNLQQFVKMLPKHLV

-54 DVAYVLEKYPNR
+54 DVTYVLEKYPDR

-93 KKKWGDSL
+93 KKKWGDTL
-101 DGAPC
+101 NGAPC

-119 NIPEELW
+119 SVPEELW

-159 ASSPEGSYGFEG
+159 ASSSEGNYGFEG

-176 PVAPDW
+176 PTAPDW
-182 LLAEMK
+182 LIAEMK
-188 SLKANE
+188 HLKANE

-203 SGLNLS
+203 SGLVLS
-209 DRTEDEKAQ
+209 DRTEDERAQ

-239 HVGMAIHSE
+239 YVGMSIHSE
-248 IPNDVGLELWSVW
+248 LPNDVGLELWSVW

-295 IFDADEVD
+295 IHDADEVD
-303 PKRLRFTPASLDIV
+303 PKRLRFSPISKDIV
-317 QKAQNE
+317 DKAQNE
-323 LMVRTRRVKMSFQDV
+323 LLVRTRRVKMSFQEV

-343 RICED
+343 RICEEI
-348 VADPGEQDFL
+348 ADPGEQDFL
-358 MHQLAIDNEFKD
+358 MHQLAVDNEFKD

-451 PIQKGKVLIL
+451 PITKGKVLIL

-471 EQLREQDYKMDNNTV
+471 EQLREQDYKMDENTV

-508 TLVIIDSLIGSSAGR
+508 TLVVIDSLIGSSAGR

-530 SFASPLYRITNNNGH
+530 SFASPLYRLTNNNGH

-586 MSEQLGSNTR
+586 LAEQLGTNTR

-650 YPGTRSRIDLNAD
+650 YPETRSRIDLNAD

-684 LIQVWE
+684 LIQIWE

-723 DNSDLAM
+723 DNNDLAM
-730 RQVDKKESCHIGTDK
+730 RQVNKKESCHIGTDK

-766 STTNATGNIYSP
+766 STTNATGDLYSP
-778 VREGVKDAWKVWS
+778 VRGDEKDAWKAW
-791 TDKTSKLDTVIETG
+791 K
-805 RMLHWLQFVTQSMMI
+805 
-820 LIES
+820 

>member
-1 MKLQQFVKKLPKHLV
+1 MNLQQFVKMLPKHLV

-30 EGKILEA
+30 EGKILQA
-37 TGKNPY
+37 TGKNPF
-43 GESYERNFSPD
+43 GESYERQFSPD
-54 DVAYVLEKYPNR
+54 DVAYVLEKHPNR
-66 FGAIGLFTGLKGK
+66 FGAVGLFTGIRGK

-93 KKKWGDSL
+93 KKKWGNTL

-106 ITSTK
+106 VTSTK

-119 NIPEELW
+119 SVPEKLW

-141 YEILWNRQGVI
+141 YEILWNRQGLI
-152 FGSYPGS
+152 FGAYPGS
-159 ASSPEGSYGFEG
+159 TTSSEGVYGFEG

-176 PVAPDW
+176 PTAPDW
-182 LLAEMK
+182 LIAEMK
-188 SLKANE
+188 HLKANE

-203 SGLNLS
+203 SGLVLS
-209 DRTEDEKAQ
+209 DRTEDERAQ

-233 SREHWL
+233 SRDHWL
-239 HVGMAIHSE
+239 HVGMSIHSE
-248 IPNDVGLELWSVW
+248 LPNDLGLELWSVW
-261 SKNDPDYINDWDKHN
+261 SKSDPDYIDHWDKNN

-295 IFDADEVD
+295 IHDADEVD
-303 PKRLRFTPASLDIV
+303 PKRLRFSPISKDIV
-317 QKAQNE
+317 DKAQNE
-323 LMVRTRRVKMSFQDV
+323 LLVRTRRVKMSFQDV

-343 RICED
+343 RICEE

-358 MHQLAIDNEFKD
+358 MHQLAVDNEFKD

-451 PIQKGKVLIL
+451 PIKKGKVLIL

-471 EQLREQDYKMDNNTV
+471 EQLREQDYKMDDNTV

-508 TLVIIDSLIGSSAGR
+508 TLVVIDSLIGSSAGR

-530 SFASPLYRITNNNGH
+530 SFASPLYRLTNNNGH

-586 MSEQLGSNTR
+586 LAEQLGTNTR

-650 YPGTRSRIDLNAD
+650 YPETRSRIDLNAD

-684 LIQVWE
+684 LIQIWE

-723 DNSDLAM
+723 DNNDLAM
-730 RQVDKKESCHIGTDK
+730 RQVNKNESCHIGKDK

-766 STTNATGNIYSP
+766 STTNATGDLYSP
-778 VREGVKDAWKVWS
+778 VRGNDKDAWKAW
-791 TDKTSKLDTVIETG
+791 K
-805 RMLHWLQFVTQSMMI
+805 
-820 LIES
+820 

>member
-1 MKLQQFVKKLPKHLV
+1 MNLQQFVKMLPKHLV

-30 EGKILEA
+30 DGKILKA
-37 TGKNPY
+37 TGKNPF
-43 GESYERNFSPD
+43 GDSYDRDFSPE
-54 DVAYVLEKYPNR
+54 DVAYVLERNPKR
-66 FGAIGLFTGLKGK
+66 FGAVGLFTGSKGK

-93 KKKWGDSL
+93 KKKWGNTL

-111 KNAAKYIF
+111 KNAAKYVF
-119 NIPEELW
+119 SVPEELW

-132 FLSEQTSTC
+132 MLSEQTSTC
-141 YEILWNRQGVI
+141 YEILWNRQGLI
-152 FGSYPGS
+152 FGAYPGS
-159 ASSPEGSYGFEG
+159 TTSSEGIYGFEG
-171 DLDNI
+171 DLDSI
-176 PVAPDW
+176 PTAPDW
-182 LLAEMK
+182 LIAEMK
-188 SLKANE
+188 HIKANE
-194 EKAGFVKNR
+194 QKTGFLKNR
-203 SGLNLS
+203 SGLNIS
-209 DRTEDEKAQ
+209 DRTEDERAQ

-248 IPNDVGLELWSVW
+248 LPNDVGLELWSVW
-261 SKNDPDYINDWDKHN
+261 SKNDPDYINEWDKNN

-295 IFDADEVD
+295 IHDADEVD
-303 PKRLRFTPASLDIV
+303 PKRLRFSPVSKDIV
-317 QKAQNE
+317 DKAQNE
-323 LMVRTRRVKMSFQDV
+323 LLVRTRRVKMSFQEV

-343 RICED
+343 RICEE

-358 MHQLAIDNEFKD
+358 MHQLAVDNEFKD

-441 IPFEVQNNVV
+441 LPFEVQNNIV
-451 PIQKGKVLIL
+451 PIKKGKVLIL

-508 TLVIIDSLIGSSAGR
+508 TLVVIDSLIGSSAGR

-530 SFASPLYRITNNNGH
+530 SFASPLYRLTNNNGH

-586 MSEQLGSNTR
+586 LSEQLGTNTR

-650 YPGTRSRIDLNAD
+650 YPETRSRIDLNAD

-684 LIQVWE
+684 LIQIWE

-723 DNSDLAM
+723 DNNDLAM
-730 RQVDKKESCHIGTDK
+730 RQVNKKESCHIGTDK

-766 STTNATGNIYSP
+766 STTNATGDLYSP
-778 VREGVKDAWKVWS
+778 VRGDEKDAWKAW
-791 TDKTSKLDTVIETG
+791 K
-805 RMLHWLQFVTQSMMI
+805 
-820 LIES
+820 

>member
-1 MKLQQFVKKLPKHLV
+1 MNLQQFVKMLPKHLV

-22 KGVEIKSK
+22 KGVEIKSR

-54 DVAYVLEKYPNR
+54 DVTYVLEKYPDR

-93 KKKWGDSL
+93 KKKWGNTL
-101 DGAPC
+101 NGAPC

-119 NIPEELW
+119 NVPEELW

-159 ASSPEGSYGFEG
+159 ASSSEGNYGFEG

-176 PVAPDW
+176 PTAPDW
-182 LLAEMK
+182 LIAEMK
-188 SLKANE
+188 HLKANE

-203 SGLNLS
+203 SGLVLS
-209 DRTEDEKAQ
+209 DRTEDERAQ

-239 HVGMAIHSE
+239 YVGMSIHSE
-248 IPNDVGLELWSVW
+248 LPNDVGLELWSVW

-295 IFDADEVD
+295 IHDADEVD
-303 PKRLRFTPASLDIV
+303 PKRLRFSPISKDIV
-317 QKAQNE
+317 DKAQNE
-323 LMVRTRRVKMSFQDV
+323 LLVRTRRVKMSFQEV

-343 RICED
+343 RICEE

-358 MHQLAIDNEFKD
+358 MHQLAVDNEFKD

-451 PIQKGKVLIL
+451 PIKKGKVLIL

-508 TLVIIDSLIGSSAGR
+508 TLVVIDSLIGSSAGR

-530 SFASPLYRITNNNGH
+530 SFASPLYRLTNNNGH

-586 MSEQLGSNTR
+586 LSEQLGINTR

-650 YPGTRSRIDLNAD
+650 YPETRSRIDLNAD

-684 LIQVWE
+684 LIQIWE

-723 DNSDLAM
+723 DNNDLAM
-730 RQVDKKESCHIGTDK
+730 RQVNKNESCHIGTDK

-754 KCRIDKPLPQQE
+754 KCRIDKPLPQQG
-766 STTNATGNIYSP
+766 STTNATGDLYSP
-778 VREGVKDAWKVWS
+778 VRGDEKDAWKAW
-791 TDKTSKLDTVIETG
+791 K
-805 RMLHWLQFVTQSMMI
+805 
-820 LIES
+820 

>member
-159 ASSPEGSYGFEG
+159 ASSPEGNYGFEG

-650 YPGTRSRIDLNAD
+650 YPETRSRIDLNAD

-754 KCRIDKPLPQQE
+754 NCRIDKPLPQQE
-766 STTNATGNIYSP
+766 STTKATGDSYSP
-778 VREGVKDAWKVWS
+778 VRGSNKDAWKTW
-791 TDKTSKLDTVIETG
+791 K
-805 RMLHWLQFVTQSMMI
+805 
-820 LIES
+820 

>member
-1 MKLQQFVKKLPKHLV
+1 MNLQQFVKMLPKHLV

-54 DVAYVLEKYPNR
+54 DVTYVLEKYPDR

-93 KKKWGDSL
+93 KKKWGDTL
-101 DGAPC
+101 NGAPC

-119 NIPEELW
+119 NVPEELW

-159 ASSPEGSYGFEG
+159 ATSSEGNYGFEG

-176 PVAPDW
+176 PTAPDW
-182 LLAEMK
+182 LIAEMK
-188 SLKANE
+188 HLKANE
-194 EKAGFVKNR
+194 EKAGFIKNR
-203 SGLNLS
+203 SGLVLS

-239 HVGMAIHSE
+239 YVGMSIHSE
-248 IPNDVGLELWSVW
+248 LPNDLGLELWSVW

-295 IFDADEVD
+295 IRDADEVD
-303 PKRLRFTPASLDIV
+303 PKRLRFSPVSKDIV
-317 QKAQNE
+317 DKAQNE
-323 LMVRTRRVKMSFQDV
+323 LLVRTRRVKMSFQEV

-343 RICED
+343 RICEE

-358 MHQLAIDNEFKD
+358 MHQLAVDNEFKD

-441 IPFEVQNNVV
+441 LPFEVQNNIV
-451 PIQKGKVLIL
+451 PIKKGKVLIL

-508 TLVIIDSLIGSSAGR
+508 TLVVIDSLIGSSAGR

-530 SFASPLYRITNNNGH
+530 SFASPLYRLTNNNGH

-586 MSEQLGSNTR
+586 LSEQLGTNTR

-650 YPGTRSRIDLNAD
+650 YPETRSRIDLNAD

-723 DNSDLAM
+723 DNNDLAM
-730 RQVDKKESCHIGTDK
+730 RQVNKNESCHIGKDK

-766 STTNATGNIYSP
+766 STTNATGDLYSP
-778 VREGVKDAWKVWS
+778 VRGNDKDAWKAW
-791 TDKTSKLDTVIETG
+791 K
-805 RMLHWLQFVTQSMMI
+805 
-820 LIES
+820 

>member
-1 MKLQQFVKKLPKHLV
+1 MNLQQFVKMLPKHLV

-54 DVAYVLEKYPNR
+54 DVTYVLEKYPDR

-93 KKKWGDSL
+93 KKKWGDTL
-101 DGAPC
+101 NGAPC

-119 NIPEELW
+119 NVPEELW

-159 ASSPEGSYGFEG
+159 ASSSEGNYGFEG

-176 PVAPDW
+176 PTAPDW

-239 HVGMAIHSE
+239 YVGMAIHSE
-248 IPNDVGLELWSVW
+248 LPNDVGLELWSVW
-261 SKNDPDYINDWDKHN
+261 SKSDPDYINDWDKHN

-303 PKRLRFTPASLDIV
+303 PKRLRFSPVSRDIV
-317 QKAQNE
+317 DKAQNE

-358 MHQLAIDNEFKD
+358 MHQLAVDNEFKD

-451 PIQKGKVLIL
+451 PIKKGKVLIL

-471 EQLREQDYKMDNNTV
+471 EQLREQDYKMDENTV

-508 TLVIIDSLIGSSAGR
+508 TLVVIDSLIGSSAGR

-530 SFASPLYRITNNNGH
+530 SFASPLYRLTNNNGH

-586 MSEQLGSNTR
+586 LSEQLGTNTR

-650 YPGTRSRIDLNAD
+650 YPETRSRIDLNAD

-684 LIQVWE
+684 LIQIWE

-723 DNSDLAM
+723 DNNDLAM
-730 RQVDKKESCHIGTDK
+730 RQVNKNESCHIGTDK

-766 STTNATGNIYSP
+766 STTNATGDLYSP
-778 VREGVKDAWKVWS
+778 VRGNDKDAWKAW
-791 TDKTSKLDTVIETG
+791 K
-805 RMLHWLQFVTQSMMI
+805 
-820 LIES
+820 

>member
-1 MKLQQFVKKLPKHLV
+1 MNLQQFVKMLPKHLV

-54 DVAYVLEKYPNR
+54 DVTYVLEKYPDR

-93 KKKWGDSL
+93 KKKWGNTL

-119 NIPEELW
+119 YVPEELW

-159 ASSPEGSYGFEG
+159 ASSSEGNYGFEG

-176 PVAPDW
+176 PDAPDW
-182 LLAEMK
+182 LIAEMK
-188 SLKANE
+188 HLKANE

-203 SGLNLS
+203 SGLVLS
-209 DRTEDEKAQ
+209 DRTEDERAQ

-239 HVGMAIHSE
+239 YVGMSIHSE
-248 IPNDVGLELWSVW
+248 LPNDVGLELWSVW

-295 IFDADEVD
+295 IHDADEVD
-303 PKRLRFTPASLDIV
+303 PKRLRFSPISKDIV
-317 QKAQNE
+317 DKAQNE
-323 LMVRTRRVKMSFQDV
+323 LLVRTRRVKMSFQEV

-343 RICED
+343 RICEE

-358 MHQLAIDNEFKD
+358 MHQLAVDNEFKD

-441 IPFEVQNNVV
+441 LPFEVQNNVV
-451 PIQKGKVLIL
+451 PIKKGKVLIL

-508 TLVIIDSLIGSSAGR
+508 TLVVIDSLIGSSAGR

-530 SFASPLYRITNNNGH
+530 SFASPLYRLTNNNGH

-586 MSEQLGSNTR
+586 MSEQLGTNTR

-650 YPGTRSRIDLNAD
+650 YPETRSRIDLNAD

-684 LIQVWE
+684 LIQIWE

-723 DNSDLAM
+723 DNNDLAM
-730 RQVDKKESCHIGTDK
+730 RQVNKNESCHIGTDK

-766 STTNATGNIYSP
+766 STTNATGDLYSP
-778 VREGVKDAWKVWS
+778 VRGNDKDAWKAW
-791 TDKTSKLDTVIETG
+791 K
-805 RMLHWLQFVTQSMMI
+805 
-820 LIES
+820 

>member
-1 MKLQQFVKKLPKHLV
+1 MNLQQFVKKLPKHLV

-30 EGKILEA
+30 DGKILKS
-37 TGKNPY
+37 TGKNPF
-43 GESYERNFSPD
+43 GESYERQFSPD
-54 DVAYVLEKYPNR
+54 DVTYVLEKYPNR
-66 FGAIGLFTGLKGK
+66 FGAVGLFTGIRGK

-93 KKKWGDSL
+93 KKKWGDTL
-101 DGAPC
+101 NGAPC

-119 NIPEELW
+119 KVPEELW

-132 FLSEQTSTC
+132 MLSEQTSTC
-141 YEILWNRQGVI
+141 YEILFNKRQGLI
-152 FGSYPGS
+152 FGAYPGS
-159 ASSPEGSYGFEG
+159 TTSSEGNYGFEG

-176 PVAPDW
+176 PTAPDW

-194 EKAGFVKNR
+194 GTAGFVKNR
-203 SGLNLS
+203 SGLVLS
-209 DRTEDEKAQ
+209 DRTEDERAQ
-218 IIQECLSVIPTKGAG
+218 IIQECLSVVPTKGAG

-239 HVGMAIHSE
+239 HVGMSIHSE
-248 IPNDVGLELWSVW
+248 LPNDLGLELWSVW
-261 SKNDPDYINDWDKHN
+261 SKGDPDYINEWDKHN

-295 IFDADEVD
+295 IRDADEVD
-303 PKRLRFTPASLDIV
+303 PKRLRFSPISKDIV
-317 QKAQNE
+317 DKAQNE
-323 LMVRTRRVKMSFQDV
+323 LLVRTRRVKMSFQEV

-358 MHQLAIDNEFKD
+358 MHQLAVDNEFKD

-441 IPFEVQNNVV
+441 LPFEVQNNIV
-451 PIQKGKVLIL
+451 PIKKGKVLIL

-508 TLVIIDSLIGSSAGR
+508 TLVVIDSLIGSSAGR

-530 SFASPLYRITNNNGH
+530 SFASPLYRLTNNNGH

-586 MSEQLGSNTR
+586 LAEQLGTNTR

-650 YPGTRSRIDLNAD
+650 YPETRSRIDLNAD

-684 LIQVWE
+684 LIQIWE
-690 QKPSVNGG
+690 QKPSMNGG

-723 DNSDLAM
+723 DNNDSAM
-730 RQVDKKESCHIGTDK
+730 RQVNKNESCHIGTDK

-766 STTNATGNIYSP
+766 STTNATGDLYSP
-778 VREGVKDAWKVWS
+778 VRGNDKDAWKAW
-791 TDKTSKLDTVIETG
+791 K
-805 RMLHWLQFVTQSMMI
+805 
-820 LIES
+820 

>member
-1 MKLQQFVKKLPKHLV
+1 MNLQQFVKMLPKHLV

-54 DVAYVLEKYPNR
+54 DVTYVLEKYPDR

-93 KKKWGDSL
+93 KKKWGDTL
-101 DGAPC
+101 NGAPC

-119 NIPEELW
+119 NVPEELW

-159 ASSPEGSYGFEG
+159 ASSSEGNYGFEG

-176 PVAPDW
+176 PTAPDW
-182 LLAEMK
+182 LIAEMK
-188 SLKANE
+188 HLKANE

-203 SGLNLS
+203 SGLVLS
-209 DRTEDEKAQ
+209 DRTEDERAQ

-239 HVGMAIHSE
+239 YVGMSIHSE
-248 IPNDVGLELWSVW
+248 LPNDVGLELWSVW

-295 IFDADEVD
+295 IHDADEVD
-303 PKRLRFTPASLDIV
+303 PKRLRFSPISKDIV
-317 QKAQNE
+317 DKAQNE
-323 LMVRTRRVKMSFQDV
+323 LLVRTRRVKMSFQEV

-343 RICED
+343 RICEE

-358 MHQLAIDNEFKD
+358 MHQLAVDNEFKD

-451 PIQKGKVLIL
+451 PITKGKVLIL

-471 EQLREQDYKMDNNTV
+471 EQLREQDYKMDENTV

-508 TLVIIDSLIGSSAGR
+508 TLVVIDSLIGSSAGR

-530 SFASPLYRITNNNGH
+530 SFASPLYRLTNNNGH

-586 MSEQLGSNTR
+586 LAEQLGTNTR

-650 YPGTRSRIDLNAD
+650 YPETRSRIDLNAD

-684 LIQVWE
+684 LIQIWE

-723 DNSDLAM
+723 DNNDLAM
-730 RQVDKKESCHIGTDK
+730 RQVNKNESCRIGTDK

-766 STTNATGNIYSP
+766 STTNATGDLYSP
-778 VREGVKDAWKVWS
+778 VRGDEKDAWKAW
-791 TDKTSKLDTVIETG
+791 K
-805 RMLHWLQFVTQSMMI
+805 
-820 LIES
+820 

>member
-1 MKLQQFVKKLPKHLV
+1 MNLQQFVKMLPKHLV

-30 EGKILEA
+30 EGKILQA
-37 TGKNPY
+37 TGKNPF
-43 GESYERNFSPD
+43 GESYERQFSPD
-54 DVAYVLEKYPNR
+54 DVAYVLEKHPNR
-66 FGAIGLFTGLKGK
+66 FGAVGLFTGIRGK

-93 KKKWGDSL
+93 KKKWGNTL

-106 ITSTK
+106 VTSTK

-119 NIPEELW
+119 SVPEELW

-132 FLSEQTSTC
+132 MLSEQTSTC

-159 ASSPEGSYGFEG
+159 ATSSKGNYGFEG

-176 PVAPDW
+176 PTAPDW
-182 LLAEMK
+182 LIAEMK
-188 SLKANE
+188 HLKANE

-203 SGLNLS
+203 SGLNIS
-209 DRTEDEKAQ
+209 DRTEDERAQ

-239 HVGMAIHSE
+239 HVGMSIHSE
-248 IPNDVGLELWSVW
+248 LPNDVGLELWSVW
-261 SKNDPDYINDWDKHN
+261 SKNDPDYINEWDKNN

-295 IFDADEVD
+295 IHDADEVD
-303 PKRLRFTPASLDIV
+303 PKRLRFSPVSKDIV
-317 QKAQNE
+317 DKAQNE
-323 LMVRTRRVKMSFQDV
+323 LLVRTRRVKMSFQEV

-343 RICED
+343 RICEE

-358 MHQLAIDNEFKD
+358 MHQLAVDNEFKD

-441 IPFEVQNNVV
+441 LPFEVQNNIV
-451 PIQKGKVLIL
+451 PIKKGKVLIL

-508 TLVIIDSLIGSSAGR
+508 TLVVIDSLIGSSAGR

-530 SFASPLYRITNNNGH
+530 SFASPLYRLTNNNGH

-586 MSEQLGSNTR
+586 LSEQLGTNTR

-650 YPGTRSRIDLNAD
+650 YPETRSRIDLNAD

-684 LIQVWE
+684 LIQIWE

-723 DNSDLAM
+723 NNNDLAM
-730 RQVDKKESCHIGTDK
+730 RQVNKNESCHIGTDK

-766 STTNATGNIYSP
+766 STTNATGDLYSP
-778 VREGVKDAWKVWS
+778 VRGDDKDAWKAW
-791 TDKTSKLDTVIETG
+791 K
-805 RMLHWLQFVTQSMMI
+805 
-820 LIES
+820 

>member
-1 MKLQQFVKKLPKHLV
+1 MNLQQFVKMLPKHLV

-30 EGKILEA
+30 EGKILQA
-37 TGKNPY
+37 TGKNPF
-43 GESYERNFSPD
+43 GESYERQFSPD
-54 DVAYVLEKYPNR
+54 DVAYVLEKHPNR
-66 FGAIGLFTGLKGK
+66 FGAVGLFTGIRGK

-93 KKKWGDSL
+93 KKKWGNTL

-106 ITSTK
+106 VTSTK

-119 NIPEELW
+119 SVPEELW

-141 YEILWNRQGVI
+141 YEILWNRQGLI
-152 FGSYPGS
+152 FGAYPGS
-159 ASSPEGSYGFEG
+159 TTSSEGVYGFEG

-176 PVAPDW
+176 PTAPDW
-182 LLAEMK
+182 LIAEMK
-188 SLKANE
+188 HLKANE

-203 SGLNLS
+203 SGLVLS
-209 DRTEDEKAQ
+209 DRTEDERAQ

-233 SREHWL
+233 SRDHWL
-239 HVGMAIHSE
+239 HVGMSIHSE
-248 IPNDVGLELWSVW
+248 LPNDLGLELWSVW
-261 SKNDPDYINDWDKHN
+261 SKTDPDYIDHWDKNN
-276 PCEAVWK
+276 PCEAIWK

-295 IFDADEVD
+295 IHDADEVD
-303 PKRLRFTPASLDIV
+303 PKRLRFSPISKDIV
-317 QKAQNE
+317 DKAQNE
-323 LMVRTRRVKMSFQDV
+323 LLVRTRRVKMSFQEV

-343 RICED
+343 RICEE

-358 MHQLAIDNEFKD
+358 MHQLAVDNEFKD

-441 IPFEVQNNVV
+441 LPFEVQNNVV
-451 PIQKGKVLIL
+451 PIKKGKVLIL

-508 TLVIIDSLIGSSAGR
+508 TLVVIDSLIGSSAGR

-530 SFASPLYRITNNNGH
+530 SFASPLYRLTNNNGH

-586 MSEQLGSNTR
+586 LSEQLGTNTR

-650 YPGTRSRIDLNAD
+650 YPETRSRIDLNAD

-684 LIQVWE
+684 LIQIWE

-723 DNSDLAM
+723 DDNDLAM
-730 RQVDKKESCHIGTDK
+730 RQVNKNESCHIGTDK

-766 STTNATGNIYSP
+766 STTNATGDLYSP
-778 VREGVKDAWKVWS
+778 VRGNDKDAWKAW
-791 TDKTSKLDTVIETG
+791 K
-805 RMLHWLQFVTQSMMI
+805 
-820 LIES
+820 